1 MLFTI
6 SRALQVLIAI
16 SHAFHMQCLKIRFHM
31 LLITNAHEKHV
42 ILKSTLFPQ
51 KVQINPISP
60 FYFIGQLVSSQAG
73 QVAKPM
79 HIPCQLVY
87 Y

>member
-16 SHAFHMQCLKIRFHM
+16 SHAFHMQCLKTRFHM

-42 ILKSTLFPQ
+42 ILKSTLLPQ
-51 KVQINPISP
+51 KVQINPIYPHCFFSTN
-60 FYFIGQLVSSQAG
+60 FNAQMAHQIIKTKVENSG
-73 QVAKPM
+73 
-79 HIPCQLVY
+79 
-87 Y
+87 